1 MINLLQEKLEEVEKL
16 RNYTKQILSL
26 SFKTDF
32 EKINVMIKNRQKYE
46 SIIYSIDEEIKKFNS
61 ESDEKFNENS
71 MITERLKNDIRES
84 VNQTII
90 MDKEIRNKLNNELKS
105 MKEIMNEPEKTSKL
119 NIKI

>member
-46 SIIYSIDEEIKKFNS
+46 SIIYSIDEKIKKFNL

-71 MITERLKNDIRES
+71 MITDRLKNDIRES

>member
-32 EKINVMIKNRQKYE
+32 EKINIMINNRQKYE
-46 SIIYSIDEEIKKFNS
+46 LIIYSIDEKIKKFNS
-61 ESDEKFNENS
+61 ESYEKFNENS
-71 MITERLKNDIRES
+71 MITDSLKNDIRES

>member
-32 EKINVMIKNRQKYE
+32 EKINIMINNRQKYE
-46 SIIYSIDEEIKKFNS
+46 LIIYSIDEKIKKFNS
-61 ESDEKFNENS
+61 ESNEKFNENS
-71 MITERLKNDIRES
+71 MITDRLKNDIRES